1 MTSVKTSEH
10 MSCYVYGKVEGM
22 FQTTQ
27 GSTEIPGMSENPD
40 LPGAD
45 IHRWDQILDK
55 IILNSYSHCF

>member
-10 MSCYVYGKVEGM
+10 VSCYVYGKVEGM

-27 GSTEIPGMSENPD
+27 GGTEIPGMSENPD

-45 IHRWDQILDK
+45 IHR
-55 IILNSYSHCF
+55 

>member
-27 GSTEIPGMSENPD
+27 GGTEIPGMSENPD

-45 IHRWDQILDK
+45 IRR
-55 IILNSYSHCF
+55 